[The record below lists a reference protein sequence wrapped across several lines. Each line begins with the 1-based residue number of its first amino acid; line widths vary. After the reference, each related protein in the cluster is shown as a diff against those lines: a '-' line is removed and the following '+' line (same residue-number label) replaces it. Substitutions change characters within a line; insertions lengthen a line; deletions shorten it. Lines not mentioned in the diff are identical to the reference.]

1 MKKITFLYSVA
12 VILATIGTTATRAE
26 VHTPRFISDG
36 MVLQRGDTA
45 RIWGTADP
53 DEHICVIFQKK
64 RFNTLA
70 DAEGRWSIGIPTTN
84 PKLVGGPYELKI
96 NDRTLH
102 DVYVGDVWLC
112 SGQSNMD
119 LHTARLVD
127 LYKEEFDTYQ
137 NPAIHLMQTARNPV
151 VGAPL
156 DDVDANGFYP
166 WESLSP
172 DKVGHWS
179 GIGYFFAKE
188 MYQRSGG
195 VPQGIISASMG
206 GSDIAAWCS
215 REVLQE
221 QAPYKVNEMDFLA
234 TEGYQQRAAQVS
246 AAIGRKYSEVRD
258 ANDPGLKGEWMK
270 ADLNLAGWEDID
282 QFAPSLGDTLNQR
295 WTGTLW
301 LRREFDVPASLV
313 GQDSLLRL
321 GCLIDADVTYVNG
334 VKVGETGYQ
343 YPPRKYTLPKG
354 LIHAGKNVVTVR
366 LMSTGIP
373 MHFMPEKPYKLF
385 FHGGTSISLNGQ
397 WKMRRGVMMPS
408 QPGVR
413 NVSNATGS
421 SLYNNVIHP
430 LLPYRIAGVLW
441 YQGESNAGRHEEYL
455 RLLPA
460 MINDWRQSYGQ
471 VPAVVFTLAN
481 FMERHANANYEG
493 GWAWMREAQRLSVDQ
508 LDKAAL
514 VNMIDLGE
522 WNDIHPLNKKE
533 AARRAALQM
542 ERLYL
547 TPKQPKSKKSVP
559 QVTEGPAFQSVS
571 YADGKARISFRPG
584 TAEGLELRKAIP
596 HRPTEPVLVSQGF
609 SVAGPDGIFHWAK
622 VEIDGNELVL
632 WSDEVKQPCAVRYAW
647 DDDPIVTLYN
657 AAGLPAASFQS
668 K

>member
-1 MKKITFLYSVA
+1 MKKVTIFSLTA
-12 VILATIGTTATRAE
+12 LALAAFGATEASAE
-26 VHTPRFISDG
+26 VKTPRFISDG
-36 MVLQRGDTA
+36 MVLQRGDEA

-53 DEHICVIFQKK
+53 GETVTVTLLKK
-64 RFNTLA
+64 KYTTQA
-70 DAEGRWSIGIPTTN
+70 DAEGRWSVSIPTTN
-84 PKLVGGPYELKI
+84 RKMVGGPYTMTI
-96 NDRTLH
+96 NDRTLN
-102 DVYVGDVWLC
+102 DIYVGDVWLC

-151 VGAPL
+151 VGDPH
-156 DDVDANGFYP
+156 DDVDDRGFYP

-172 DKVGHWS
+172 ERVGHWS

-188 MYQRSGG
+188 MYERSGG

-215 REVLQE
+215 REVLQAK
-221 QAPYKVNEMDFLA
+221 APYKVREMDFLNI
-234 TEGYQQRAAQVS
+234 EGYQQRASQVGG
-246 AAIGRKYSEVRD
+246 AIGMKYNEVRD

-270 ADLNLAGWEDID
+270 PDLDLTGWEDID
-282 QFAPSLGDTLNQR
+282 QFAPALGDTLGQH

-313 GQDSLLRL
+313 GKDSLLRL

-343 YPPRKYTLPKG
+343 YPPRKYTLPEG

-366 LMSTGIP
+366 LMSTGIA
-373 MHFMPEKPYKLF
+373 MHFMPEKPYKLI
-385 FHGGTSISLNGQ
+385 FHGGASISLEGQ
-397 WKMRRGVMMPS
+397 WKMHRGVMMPG

-430 LLPYRIAGVLW
+430 LLPYRVAGILW
-441 YQGESNAGRHEEYL
+441 YQGETNAGRDEEYH

-460 MINDWRQSYGQ
+460 MITDWRKSYGQ
-471 VPAVVFTLAN
+471 VPALVFTLAN
-481 FMERHANANYEG
+481 FMERHADANYRG
-493 GWAWMREAQRLSVDQ
+493 GWANLREAQRLSVDE
-508 LDKAAL
+508 LDNTAL

-547 TPKQPKSKKSVP
+547 TPQQPKGKKAAAK
-559 QVTEGPAFQSVS
+559 VTEGPAFQSVS
-571 YADGKARISFRPG
+571 YADGKARISFRAG
-584 TAEGLELRKAIP
+584 TAEGLELRQPQP
-596 HRPTEPVLVSQGF
+596 HSQKDPLIISQGF
-609 SVAGPDGIFHWAK
+609 SVAGADGVFHWAK
-622 VEIDGNELVL
+622 VEIDGNEVVV
-632 WSDEVKQPCAVRYAW
+632 WSDDVKQPCAVRYAW
-647 DDDPIVTLYN
+647 DDDPVVTLYN
-657 AAGLPAASFQS
+657 AAGLPATAFQS

>member
-1 MKKITFLYSVA
+1 MKKINLLSLSA
-12 VILATIGTTATRAE
+12 LALTAFCATQASAE
-26 VHTPRFISDG
+26 VKTPRFISDG

-53 DEHICVIFQKK
+53 GESVTVVLLKK
-64 RFNTLA
+64 RFTTLA
-70 DAEGRWSIGIPTTN
+70 DAEGRWMISIPTTN
-84 PKLVGGPYELKI
+84 RKMVGGPYEMKI
-96 NDRTLH
+96 NDRTLS
-102 DVYVGDVWLC
+102 DIYIGDVWLC

-151 VGAPL
+151 VGDPH
-156 DDVDANGFYP
+156 DDVDDRGFYP

-172 DKVGHWS
+172 EKVGHWS

-215 REVLQE
+215 REVLQDK
-221 QAPYKVNEMDFLA
+221 APYKVREMDFLNI
-234 TEGYQQRAAQVS
+234 EGYQQRASQVGG
-246 AAIGRKYSEVRD
+246 AIGMKYNEVRD

-270 ADLNLAGWEDID
+270 PDLDLSGWEDID
-282 QFAPSLGDTLNQR
+282 QFAPQLGDTLGQR

-313 GQDSLLRL
+313 GKDSLLRL
-321 GCLIDADVTYVNG
+321 GCLIDADITYVNG

-343 YPPRKYTLPKG
+343 YPPRKYTLPAG

-366 LMSTGIP
+366 LMSTGIA
-373 MHFMPEKPYKLF
+373 MHFMPEKPYKLL
-385 FHGGTSISLNGQ
+385 FHGGTSISLEGQ
-397 WKMRRGVMMPS
+397 WKMRRGVMMPG

-413 NVSNATGS
+413 NVSNATGA

-430 LLPYRIAGVLW
+430 LLPYRVAGILW
-441 YQGESNAGRHEEYL
+441 YQGETNAGRDEEYH

-460 MINDWRQSYGQ
+460 MITDWRKSYGN
-471 VPAVVFTLAN
+471 VPAIVFTLAN
-481 FMERHANANYEG
+481 FMERHADANYGG
-493 GWAWMREAQRLSVDQ
+493 GWASLREAQRLSVEE
-508 LDKAAL
+508 LDNAAL
-514 VNMIDLGE
+514 VTMIDLGE

-547 TPKQPKSKKSVP
+547 TPQQPKGKKTVAK
-559 QVTEGPAFQSVS
+559 VTEGPAFESVS
-571 YADGKARISFRPG
+571 YSDGKARISFRKG
-584 TAEGLELRKAIP
+584 TAEGLELRKGQP
-596 HRPTEPVLVSQGF
+596 HSLKDALLVSKGF
-609 SVAGPDGIFHWAK
+609 SVAGADGVFHWAE
-622 VEIDGNELVL
+622 VEIDGDELIV
-632 WSDEVKQPCAVRYAW
+632 WSNEVKQPCAVRYAW

-657 AAGLPAASFQS
+657 AAGLPAASFQA